1 MDTTFIKPTFG
12 SRLFDYMN
20 VILMVFF
27 SILMIY
33 PFLNLLAISLNEG
46 ADAARGGIYLWP
58 RVFSLDA
65 YEFIFSEKKLYSGFF
80 ISVLRVTVGTLS
92 CVLTTGLLAYVAT
105 IKNFSGRKMIRLL
118 FLFTMYF
125 SGGLIPTYLL
135 MVKLGLINTFQVYW
149 IPGLLNA
156 YYMLIMAS
164 YMQNLPESLFE
175 SARIDGA
182 SELRI
187 YFQIVFPIS
196 LPVFASIAVFSSVGH
211 WNSWF
216 DVVLYN
222 SSGHWDTLQVYLR
235 KLLLEVEA
243 VNEIQNQQIAYSK
256 FRTLTPATV
265 RAAVTMVVTLPILFV
280 YPFMQKYFV
289 GGITLGSVKG

>member
-20 VILMVFF
+20 VIFMVFF

>member
-20 VILMVFF
+20 VIFMVFF

-33 PFLNLLAISLNEG
+33 PFLNLLALSLNEG

-80 ISVLRVTVGTLS
+80 ISVLRVTVGTLF

-105 IKNFSGRKMIRLL
+105 IKNFSGRKIIRLL

-135 MVKLGLINTFQVYW
+135 MVKLGLTNTFQVYW
-149 IPGLLNA
+149 IPSLLNA

-265 RAAVTMVVTLPILFV
+265 RAAVTMVVTLPIIFV